1 MVLKNREKIMIFLGM
16 LAVAVWAFDHFYYMP
31 QKKKIME
38 LKAEIT
44 AMESKLAQAM
54 AFRQGVEA
62 TEKEIARLEKEMQVY
77 RERLLRG
84 EELRAFLKQLAK
96 DSEQLEIKI
105 ISLSPQEAKLPEEI
119 EQKEKA
125 PEYKKVNVPMVMWA
139 TYRSL
144 ESFIS
149 NLERL
154 PFLISLDHLK
164 IERQEDKYPYLLVT
178 LEIGVQIYEKKIRE

>member
-1 MVLKNREKIMIFLGM
+1 MVLKYREKIMIFLGV

-31 QKKKIME
+31 HKKKIAE
-38 LKAEIT
+38 LKAEI
-44 AMESKLAQAM
+44 AAVDSKLTQAR

-62 TEKEIARLEKEMQVY
+62 TEREITRLEKEMQVY

-84 EELRAFLKQLAK
+84 EELRTFLKQLAK
-96 DSEQLEIKI
+96 DSERLAIKI
-105 ISLSPQEAKLPEEI
+105 ISLSPQEAKSPEEI
-119 EQKEKA
+119 EHKEQNA
-125 PEYKKVNVPMVMWA
+125 EYKKVAVQMAMWA

-154 PFLISLDHLK
+154 PFLISLDYLK
-164 IERQEDKYPYLLVT
+164 VERQEDKYPYLFVT
-178 LEIGVQIYEKKIRE
+178 LEIGVQIYEKK